1 MALAFAAAPHAV
13 LAQSAAPVK
22 ISIAAQPLDK
32 ALLQFGQQTRLQ
44 VYFLPEAVRDLK
56 APAVSGSLTAQQAL
70 DRLLAGSGLAA
81 RIEGNTAV
89 IAPAPAET
97 ATLSAVPV
105 YGDGRAKPL
114 SRAWSRAA
122 AQHGTKTD
130 TPLNEIPQTINVVTA
145 QQLEMTGA
153 TDINQALRYI
163 PGFSSYGSENRSDWY
178 SVLRG
183 FTPTAY
189 AWTGCR
195 CPRP

>member
-105 YGDGRAKPL
+105 YGDGRGEAVEGL
-114 SRAWSRAA
+114 VARRSRT
-122 AQHGTKTD
+122 GTKTD

-163 PGFSSYGSENRSDWY
+163 PASPAMARK
-178 SVLRG
+178 
-183 FTPTAY
+183 TARIGIRCC
-189 AWTGCR
+189 AVSPPRPMWTGCR

>member
-1 MALAFAAAPHAV
+1 MPSRRRAPRPSR
-13 LAQSAAPVK
+13 SASRP
-22 ISIAAQPLDK
+22 SRWT

-56 APAVSGSLTAQQAL
+56 APAVSGSLTAAGAGPP
-70 DRLLAGSGLAA
+70 AGSGLAA

-105 YGDGRAKPL
+105 YGDGRGEAVEGL
-114 SRAWSRAA
+114 VARRSRT
-122 AQHGTKTD
+122 GTKTD

-183 FTPTAY
+183 FTPRPM
-189 AWTGCR
+189 WTGCR

>member
-1 MALAFAAAPHAV
+1 M
-13 LAQSAAPVK
+13 
-22 ISIAAQPLDK
+22 
-32 ALLQFGQQTRLQ
+32 
-44 VYFLPEAVRDLK
+44 RDLK

-105 YGDGRAKPL
+105 YGDGRGEAVEGL
-114 SRAWSRAA
+114 VARRSRT
-122 AQHGTKTD
+122 GTKTD

-183 FTPTAY
+183 FTPRPM
-189 AWTGCR
+189 WTGCR

>member
-1 MALAFAAAPHAV
+1 M
-13 LAQSAAPVK
+13 
-22 ISIAAQPLDK
+22 
-32 ALLQFGQQTRLQ
+32 
-44 VYFLPEAVRDLK
+44 RDLK

-105 YGDGRAKPL
+105 YGDGRGEAVEGL
-114 SRAWSRAA
+114 VARRSRT
-122 AQHGTKTD
+122 GTKTD

-163 PGFSSYGSENRSDWY
+163 PASPAMARKPLGLVFGAAR
-178 SVLRG
+178 
-183 FTPTAY
+183 FHPTAY
-189 AWTGCR
+189 VDGLQV
-195 CPRP
+195 PRP